1 MTSTRKLS
9 TNEVN
14 ALIDGLNNEN
24 EAAPAIADISEST
37 DIRDFQFG
45 SDDLSLLGDYYALR
59 MINERFS
66 RLARG
71 IFLPMLRIQPRISS
85 FPPEVKT
92 YDEYSADVDNFL
104 SMSISRIE
112 ELRGSMMLVLDP
124 TFISILTNAYYGGK
138 ISKIKNRKGE
148 FTSTEERVIE
158 LISEGL
164 NSALEEAWK
173 DLMRISIIPTSREV
187 NPQFVSFVDGSDLVI
202 ICSFVVQLP
211 NVEAASFDVIYPL
224 QTLKPIASQL
234 RSRVQT
240 DLVDDD
246 KSWKERM
253 EQAIMEI
260 PLKIMARLGEPSVSM
275 RNLITLKKDDTFPMQ
290 VNDGVDILLED
301 NVIFVGEVGEMNGQ
315 AAIKLT
321 KRIAE

>member
-14 ALIDGLNNEN
+14 ALIDGLNNDGDTGS
-24 EAAPAIADISEST
+24 AIADISESN
-37 DIRDFQFG
+37 DIRSFKFG

-92 YDEYSADVDNFL
+92 YDEYTADVDNFL
-104 SMSISRIE
+104 SMSMTRIE
-112 ELRGSMMLVLDP
+112 ELRGSMMMVLDP
-124 TFISILTNAYYGGK
+124 SFISILTNSYYGGK
-138 ISKIKNRKGE
+138 ISKIKNRKNE

-158 LISEGL
+158 LVSDGL

-173 DLMRISIIPTSREV
+173 DLMRISITPISREV
-187 NPQFVSFVDGSDLVI
+187 NPQFASFVDGNDLVI

-211 NVEAASFDVIYPL
+211 NVEAASFDIIYPL

-260 PLKIMARLGEPSVSM
+260 PLKLVARLGEPKVSM
-275 RNLITLKKDDTFPMQ
+275 RSLITLKKDDTFPMQ
-290 VNDGVDILLED
+290 INEGIDVMLED
-301 NVIFVGEVGEMNGQ
+301 NVIFFGEAGELNGQ
-315 AAIKLT
+315 AAIKMT
-321 KRIAE
+321 QKISE

>member
-14 ALIDGLNNEN
+14 ALIDGLSNEN
-24 EAAPAIADISEST
+24 EAAPAIADISESS

-92 YDEYSADVDNFL
+92 YDEYSAEVDNFL
-104 SMSISRIE
+104 SMSMSRIE

-124 TFISILTNAYYGGK
+124 SFISILTNSYYGGK

-158 LISEGL
+158 LVSDGL

-173 DLMRISIIPTSREV
+173 DLMRINITPSSREV
-187 NPQFVSFVDGSDLVI
+187 NPQFASFVDGNDLVI

-260 PLKIMARLGEPSVSM
+260 PLKLVARLGEPSVSM
-275 RNLITLKKDDTFPMQ
+275 RKLITLKKNDTFPMQ
-290 VNDGVDILLED
+290 INDGVDILLED
-301 NVIFVGEVGEMNGQ
+301 NVIFVGEAGEMNGQ

-321 KRIAE
+321 KRMAE

>member
-14 ALIDGLNNEN
+14 ALIDGLNNDGDTGS
-24 EAAPAIADISEST
+24 AIADISESN
-37 DIRDFQFG
+37 DIRSFQFG

-85 FPPEVKT
+85 FPPEVKS

-104 SMSISRIE
+104 SMSMCRIE
-112 ELRGSMMLVLDP
+112 ELRGSMMMVLDP
-124 TFISILTNAYYGGK
+124 SFISILTNSYYGGK
-138 ISKIKNRKGE
+138 ISKIKTRKNE

-158 LISEGL
+158 LVSEGL

-173 DLMRISIIPTSREV
+173 DLMRITITPSSREV
-187 NPQFVSFVDGSDLVI
+187 NPQFASFVDGNDLVI

-211 NVEAASFDVIYPL
+211 NVEAASFDIIYPL

-260 PLKIMARLGEPSVSM
+260 PLKLVARLGEPSVSM
-275 RNLITLKKDDTFPMQ
+275 RSLITLKKGDTFPMHI
-290 VNDGVDILLED
+290 NDGVDVMLED
-301 NVIFVGEVGEMNGQ
+301 NVIFIGEAGELNGQ
-315 AAIKLT
+315 AAIKMT
-321 KRIAE
+321 KKVSD